1 MSRGGKEREDTMQNA
16 MGLMRLE
23 LEIEEE
29 VRREGLARYQ
39 ARIQAEADAT
49 PRTGSDG
56 LPLTKCRKQD
66 VLVRTVFGEAKLS
79 VWCGYCKA
87 TASWEVPFKER
98 CFRGERSALSPSLE
112 HKILAT
118 CCETGS
124 FEKCARVCAEWGCP
138 LSDDKAMDTAR
149 RVGESCSDSDLPRLC
164 DNAAGKD
171 DVLICMMDG
180 WMARFM
186 GENWGK
192 DRRLNLEDRSQWREI
207 RSGVMFKLS
216 EAVDVSRNRR
226 IIISKHIVCAPPG
239 ESPEEFGRRIER
251 EAKRMGLER
260 AKKVY
265 FIMDGQVCLWNIYDV
280 SFSVLAEGTLDYYHA
295 VQHLADLAEHLFP
308 DASEAET
315 KKVWLDSMK
324 KSLKTVGP
332 KELVQAIAEAE
343 RKRLPDE
350 DRRIVER
357 ECAYFARHER
367 HMHYERN
374 AERGVPIGSGA
385 MESQC
390 SQNQNRFKRR
400 GQFWSEDGFAA
411 FIKVYVRYANN
422 ELDYCYAH
430 AA

>member
-1 MSRGGKEREDTMQNA
+1 MENA
-16 MGLMRLE
+16 MELMKLE
-23 LEIEEE
+23 LGIEAEM
-29 VRREGLARYQ
+29 RREGLARCQERVQ
-39 ARIQAEADAT
+39 AVADAT

-66 VLVRTVFGEAKLS
+66 VLVRTVFGEAK
-79 VWCGYCKA
+79 VTAWCGRCRK
-87 TASWEVPFKER
+87 SGEWEVPFKER
-98 CFRGERSALSPSLE
+98 FFRGERSALSPSLE

-124 FEKCARVCAEWGCP
+124 FEKCAKVCAEWGCP
-138 LSDDKAMDTAR
+138 LSDDKAMDTSR
-149 RVGESCSDSDLPRLC
+149 RVGESCSDSDLPEFC
-164 DNAAGKD
+164 DSAAGKN

-192 DRRLNLEDRSQWREI
+192 DRSLTLENRSQWHEI

-216 EAVDVSRNRR
+216 EAVDISRNRR

-239 ESPEEFGRRIER
+239 ESPEEFGRRMER

-260 AKKVY
+260 AKKAY
-265 FIMDGQVCLWNIYDV
+265 FIMDGQVCLWSIYEE
-280 SFSVLAEGTLDYYHA
+280 SFNVLAEGTLDYYHA
-295 VQHLADLAEHLFP
+295 VQHLAALAEHLFP
-308 DASEAET
+308 DKSEEG
-315 KKVWLDSMK
+315 KRGDWLSSMK
-324 KSLKTVGP
+324 TSLKTIGP
-332 KELVQAIAEAE
+332 KELIQAIAEAE
-343 RKRLPDE
+343 KKRLPDE

-357 ECAYFARHER
+357 ECAYFTRHED
-367 HMHYERN
+367 HMHYDRN

-411 FIKVYVRYANN
+411 FIKVYVRYTNN